1 MGFRQGKFGG
11 PFGVETFVLSIDT
24 RLFELKFIED
34 LNGFHLDKTAAGQPG
49 NHNILSKLSM
59 GTGRRADRRLAGFTE
74 DRHQRMLMFSAV
86 KLPFIDTKNG
96 TARLIFFKD
105 PVQKFAERDG
115 THYISHKTLLAAI

>member
-1 MGFRQGKFGG
+1 MKDFASPLVRGLKKSLLINEGKPGFEVFVVGFRQVKFGG

-59 GTGRRADRRLAGFTE
+59 GPAAGPISVSQVSRRQTSEDADILCDKT
-74 DRHQRMLMFSAV
+74 AV
-86 KLPFIDTKNG
+86 
-96 TARLIFFKD
+96 
-105 PVQKFAERDG
+105 
-115 THYISHKTLLAAI
+115 H